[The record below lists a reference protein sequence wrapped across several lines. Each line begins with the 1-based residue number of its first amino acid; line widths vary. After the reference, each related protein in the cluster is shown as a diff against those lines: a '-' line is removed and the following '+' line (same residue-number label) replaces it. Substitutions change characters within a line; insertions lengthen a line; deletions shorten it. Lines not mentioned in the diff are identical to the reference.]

1 MFMRFERMHRSKSFE
16 VPTVMKNGIGI
27 IRLLGEEQKTRGL
40 KTAYRDRHGGSKGGL
55 A

>member
-27 IRLLGEEQKTRGL
+27 IRLLGEEQKNS
-40 KTAYRDRHGGSKGGL
+40 GSQNRL
-55 A
+55 S